1 MNLTKNQIVIIS
13 VLAVG
18 VIAYYMF
25 FRKKSATSK
34 MMMMAPKPPMMKP
47 AMGTMNSMNSMAP
60 GTDSM
65 TPAMAE
71 NGYTN
76 YQLDGGMLESS
87 FTPNFYGPA
96 QLLNGIGTAGSAGI
110 GGMESSYDDLSSAPT
125 EASLAGIGFNNN
137 WLGY

>member
-47 AMGTMNSMNSMAP
+47 AP
-60 GTDSM
+60 GMDSM

>member
-25 FRKKSATSK
+25 FRKKPATSK
-34 MMMMAPKPPMMKP
+34 MMMMAPP
-47 AMGTMNSMNSMAP
+47 ATA
-60 GTDSM
+60 
-65 TPAMAE
+65 PAMAE

-87 FTPNFYGPA
+87 WTPDFYGPA
-96 QLLNGIGTAGSAGI
+96 QLMNGIGTAGSAGI
-110 GGMESSYDDLSSAPT
+110 GGMESSYDDLSKAPT
-125 EASLAGIGFNNN
+125 EASLAGIGFNTN